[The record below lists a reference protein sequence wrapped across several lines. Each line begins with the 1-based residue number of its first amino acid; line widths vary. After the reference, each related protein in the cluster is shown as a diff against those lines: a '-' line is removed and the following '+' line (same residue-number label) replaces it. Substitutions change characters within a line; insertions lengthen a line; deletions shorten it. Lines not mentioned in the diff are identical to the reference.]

1 VEGLSYRIEQALN
14 LSSAARRQAIMAM
27 AEHVATNDVYHWV
40 SGQLAMIAARAA
52 NPSG

>member
-1 VEGLSYRIEQALN
+1 V
-14 LSSAARRQAIMAM
+14 AM

-52 NPSG
+52 DTPG